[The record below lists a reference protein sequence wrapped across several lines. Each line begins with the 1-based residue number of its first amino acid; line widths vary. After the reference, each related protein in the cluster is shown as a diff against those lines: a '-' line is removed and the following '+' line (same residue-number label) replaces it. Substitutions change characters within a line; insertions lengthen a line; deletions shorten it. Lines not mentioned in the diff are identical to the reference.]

1 MSIVDELNSF
11 IIDLSNNNPEQSRE
25 SDIIY
30 YNIISEYNNYISDIS
45 FSDSVD
51 EDVYTFASPYNSING
66 KKNIAQDKKININT
80 YYNKLYDKKIKIIK
94 EIIVI
99 CCFGLIGCFLLNRNL
114 INEKTFSF
122 YLGLLF
128 SIGFIIVFYDLWDLY
143 IRDNKNFD
151 EYNYNFFYNNKI
163 NNKDISNNII
173 NVLTHPMDMNSY
185 NC

>member
-1 MSIVDELNSF
+1 MSIVDELNSL

-94 EIIVI
+94 EIIAI

-122 YLGLLF
+122 YLGLVF

-151 EYNYNFFYNNKI
+151 EYNYNVFYNNK
-163 NNKDISNNII
+163 NNNTDVSNNII

>member
-1 MSIVDELNSF
+1 MNIVDELNSL
-11 IIDLSNNNPEQSRE
+11 IIDLSNNNPKQTRQ

-30 YNIISEYNNYISDIS
+30 YNIISQYNNYLSDIS
-45 FSDSVD
+45 FSDAVD
-51 EDVYTFASPYNSING
+51 EKAYTFASPYNSTNG

-94 EIIVI
+94 EVIVV
-99 CCFGLIGCFLLNRNL
+99 CCFGLIGCFLLNNK
-114 INEKTFSF
+114 IISEKVFTF
-122 YLGLLF
+122 YLGLVF

-151 EYNYNFFYNNKI
+151 EYNYNIFYNNK
-163 NNKDISNNII
+163 DVSNNII
-173 NVLTHPMDMNSY
+173 DKLNHPLDMNSY